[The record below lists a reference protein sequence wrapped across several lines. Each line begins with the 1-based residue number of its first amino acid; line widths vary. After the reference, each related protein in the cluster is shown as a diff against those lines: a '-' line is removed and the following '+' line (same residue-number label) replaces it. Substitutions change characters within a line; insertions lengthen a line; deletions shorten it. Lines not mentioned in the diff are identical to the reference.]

1 MPIRSFSG
9 LSFSEQYK
17 HVFSIRSDRNGL
29 QPHSCSFSAF
39 LIKNDERADGLR
51 LVSVI
56 GINKWQTGEVYL
68 KNRKTMKGD
77 QENIRQLFAKYL
89 ADECTPEEKSAI
101 MAFFDQ
107 EGNEEY
113 VRTLIREEF
122 GKDIRVGEESV
133 GAVQDVYHHFEPVT
147 GKKNAPRFRMQW
159 PAALRPAIAAAWI
172 GVLICAA
179 FIVYIYYPARTASGP
194 EFSMVTA
201 LGERKMVKL
210 DDGSV
215 VWLNA
220 ASRLTY
226 PGRFTGD
233 VREVTLEGE
242 AFFDVARKEDQPFV
256 IKSGALKTTVLGTS
270 FNIRA
275 YREDKTMSVAVVT
288 GKVRVSSQEAE
299 LHLEPNQQAVFDK
312 KQHKLDKREEMF
324 MSEMVSWK
332 EGMLRFRNTTF
343 PEVAAVL
350 KRTRGMEIS
359 YDSRLENC
367 PIVHADFD
375 ENDSLESILGTLM
388 LAVNGSV
395 EKTDDGGYYLT
406 SDIDCQP

>member
-1 MPIRSFSG
+1 
-9 LSFSEQYK
+9 
-17 HVFSIRSDRNGL
+17 
-29 QPHSCSFSAF
+29 
-39 LIKNDERADGLR
+39 
-51 LVSVI
+51 
-56 GINKWQTGEVYL
+56 
-68 KNRKTMKGD
+68 MKDD
-77 QENIRQLFAKYL
+77 QESIRQLFAKYI
-89 ADECTPEEKSAI
+89 AGECTAEEKSAI

-122 GKDIRVGEESV
+122 GKDIPVGKESV
-133 GAVQDVYHHFEPVT
+133 RAVQDVYHHFEPVAVR
-147 GKKNAPRFRMQW
+147 KSVPRFRMRW
-159 PAALRPAIAAAWI
+159 PAAFRPAIAAAWI

-179 FIVYIYYPARTASGP
+179 IIAYIYYPARTAIGQELSAA
-194 EFSMVTA
+194 TA
-201 LGERKMVKL
+201 PGERKMVRL

-233 VREVTLEGE
+233 VREVSLEGE
-242 AFFDVARKEDQPFV
+242 AFFDIARNENQPFV

-288 GKVRVSSQEAE
+288 GKVRVSSPETE

-312 KQHKLDKREEMF
+312 KEHKLDKRQEMF
-324 MSEMVSWK
+324 LSEMISWK

-350 KRTRGMEIS
+350 KRTRGAEIR
-359 YDSRLENC
+359 YDRRLENC

-375 ENDSLESILGTLM
+375 ENDSLENSLGTLM

-395 EKTDDGGYYLT
+395 EKTEEGVYYLT
-406 SDIDCQP
+406 SDIDCRP